1 MKWWKRL
8 FGGWSRDSL
17 DHSPK
22 RLIDIPEFREP
33 SPNLLRQLRALDHRA
48 EVVYA
53 GQGVWY
59 VGRVKPESPRRIL
72 ARREILS
79 LRVEDGFPDVGRL
92 PELRQAILKEQ
103 GFGLVVWTDGKEG
116 RPKPIYG
123 EPDAI
128 LVKEFEMAMF
138 VERGGVIETEEDLLA
153 KAVASSARSQA
164 QWDKD
169 AVNESYFEGRGNFH
183 FAASS
188 PNQVR

>member
-1 MKWWKRL
+1 MRWWRKL
-8 FGGWSRDSL
+8 LGGSDKYP
-17 DHSPK
+17 DPPE

-33 SPNLLRQLRALDHRA
+33 SPDLLRRLRALDPRA
-48 EVVYA
+48 EVLYA
-53 GQGVWY
+53 GKGVWY
-59 VGRVKPESPRRIL
+59 VGRVKTDSRRRID

-128 LVKEFEMAMF
+128 LVREFEMAMF
-138 VERGGVIETEEDLLA
+138 VERGGVIETIEDKLA
-153 KAVASSARSQA
+153 KAVRSAQHE
-164 QWDKD
+164 QTYWDRDQTKK
-169 AVNESYFEGRGNFH
+169 AYFRGRGNFH
-183 FAASS
+183 FAARSA
-188 PNQVR
+188 